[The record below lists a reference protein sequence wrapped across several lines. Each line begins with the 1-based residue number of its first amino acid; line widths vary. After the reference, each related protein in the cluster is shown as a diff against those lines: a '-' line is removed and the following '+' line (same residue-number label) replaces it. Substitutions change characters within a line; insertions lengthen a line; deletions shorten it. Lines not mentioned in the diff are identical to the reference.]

1 MQFMPLCF
9 ANSAPIISNMSQPFK
24 LFRLQ
29 QFDSTLDKGRQ
40 RIAEIDRLLADDLEI
55 RLAQQKL
62 ERAQKDQYDAEKN
75 LRLAEENVKQQRI
88 KIERSQAALYGG
100 KVVNP
105 KELQDLQHESEALKR
120 HLLTLEDL
128 QLEAMLA
135 LDEAEAGFQ
144 SAAENLAAVE
154 RQEAGKKEQLSKE
167 RNDLLQEM
175 EINESER
182 AAAVSS
188 IDDADLVQY
197 ERLRKQK
204 NGIAVARIVDKTCAA
219 CGSTLTATTFSE
231 AKSPASLTRC
241 HSCGR
246 ILYAG

>member
-1 MQFMPLCF
+1 
-9 ANSAPIISNMSQPFK
+9 MSQPFK

-29 QFDSTLDKGRQ
+29 QFDSALDKGRQ
-40 RIAEIDRLLADDLEI
+40 RQAEIDRLLADDLEI
-55 RLAQQKL
+55 RLVQQKL
-62 ERAQKDQYDAEKN
+62 ESAQKDQYTAEKN

-120 HLLTLEDL
+120 HLGTLEDQ

-135 LDEAEAGFQ
+135 LDEAEAGSQ
-144 SAAENLAAVE
+144 SAEENQAAVE
-154 RQEAGKKEQLSKE
+154 RQVAAKKEQLLKE
-167 RNDLLQEM
+167 RDELEQDM

-182 AAAVSS
+182 AAAISS
-188 IDDADLVQY
+188 IDEADLAQY
-197 ERLRKQK
+197 EKLRKKK
-204 NGIAVARIVDKTCAA
+204 NGIAVARITDKNCAA
-219 CGSTLTATTFSE
+219 CGSTLTATIFSQ
-231 AKSPASLTRC
+231 AKSPHELTC
-241 HSCGR
+241 CNSCGR

>member
-1 MQFMPLCF
+1 
-9 ANSAPIISNMSQPFK
+9 MSQPFK

-29 QFDSTLDKGRQ
+29 QFDSALDKGRQ
-40 RIAEIDRLLADDLEI
+40 RLAEIDRLLADDLEI
-55 RLAQQKL
+55 RLAQQKF
-62 ERAQKDQYDAEKN
+62 ERAQKDRYDAEKQ

-120 HLLTLEDL
+120 HLVTLEDQ

-135 LDEAEAGFQ
+135 LDEAEANYQ
-144 SAAENLAAVE
+144 AAEGNQAKIELQVAD
-154 RQEAGKKEQLSKE
+154 KKAQLSEE
-167 RNDLLQEM
+167 RAELLEQM
-175 EINESER
+175 EKNESER

-188 IDDADLVQY
+188 IDDTDLTQY

-204 NGIAVARIVDKTCAA
+204 SGIAVARIVDKTCAA

-231 AKSPASLTRC
+231 AKSPAKLTRC